1 MDTTKIKILLERHIE
16 RINKKILKIEQL
28 ETKLSTLRVV
38 YFISSIFILYALSLF
53 AGNTMV
59 GFVLVAS
66 ILGFFYLI
74 HHHNAVEESLK
85 SFKFLKEIK
94 EDHLAR
100 IDLNWERIEYN
111 AVEVNEKNH
120 PFAFDLDVLGK
131 HSLFHLLDTSIY
143 SASSFLLIQWLLSK
157 SPNKKTILHRQQQ
170 VKELIPLTIFR
181 DKLRVIGLKTKLKK
195 TLTTWSVDDVL
206 YWLRLPK
213 KKNFKFTLS
222 ILSIL
227 SLLNISFF
235 IFLMIGII
243 NALPLTIS
251 LVSYL
256 LIYKFNDQKVKGLFD
271 AAFQI
276 EQILDQFKSVLIY
289 VEKYKAQSGSEVE
302 QLLLNFQ
309 NQEVRPSIYIRKAQ
323 KMMGRA
329 SMQANKLWQSV
340 VNAIVPWDLYYA
352 MRMED
357 LKLELE
363 PKLSVWLETFYEI
376 EALNSLANF
385 AMLHPKYVFPI
396 LDEQAEK
403 EFNSVDLG
411 HPLIPETQRVCN
423 NFGIVKEENLLL
435 ITGSNMAGKSTFL
448 RTVGINLILSYAGA
462 PVCAG
467 SLTTKLY
474 RVFTSINVTD
484 SLEDGYSH
492 FYAEVKRLRYLL
504 DELIEENK
512 FPLFFFVDEIY
523 KGTNNRERYI
533 GSAAFLKSVAKENGI
548 GLVSSHDLEL
558 ADLDNEIHQLR
569 NLHFVES
576 IKDNKMHFEY
586 TLNEGPCPS
595 TNAVQIMKLEG
606 LPT

>member
-1 MDTTKIKILLERHIE
+1 
-16 RINKKILKIEQL
+16 
-28 ETKLSTLRVV
+28 
-38 YFISSIFILYALSLF
+38 
-53 AGNTMV
+53 
-59 GFVLVAS
+59 
-66 ILGFFYLI
+66 
-74 HHHNAVEESLK
+74 
-85 SFKFLKEIK
+85 
-94 EDHLAR
+94 
-100 IDLNWERIEYN
+100 
-111 AVEVNEKNH
+111 
-120 PFAFDLDVLGK
+120 
-131 HSLFHLLDTSIY
+131 
-143 SASSFLLIQWLLSK
+143 
-157 SPNKKTILHRQQQ
+157 
-170 VKELIPLTIFR
+170 
-181 DKLRVIGLKTKLKK
+181 
-195 TLTTWSVDDVL
+195 
-206 YWLRLPK
+206 
-213 KKNFKFTLS
+213 
-222 ILSIL
+222 
-227 SLLNISFF
+227 
-235 IFLMIGII
+235 
-243 NALPLTIS
+243 
-251 LVSYL
+251 
-256 LIYKFNDQKVKGLFD
+256 
-271 AAFQI
+271 
-276 EQILDQFKSVLIY
+276 
-289 VEKYKAQSGSEVE
+289 
-302 QLLLNFQ
+302 
-309 NQEVRPSIYIRKAQ
+309 
-323 KMMGRA
+323 
-329 SMQANKLWQSV
+329 
-340 VNAIVPWDLYYA
+340 
-352 MRMED
+352 MED

-411 HPLIPETQRVCN
+411 HPLISETQRVCN
-423 NFGIVKEENLLL
+423 NFGIVKGENLLL

-504 DELIEENK
+504 DELTEENK

-576 IKDNKMHFEY
+576 IKDSKMHFEY